1 MAGASEITITL
12 PGGRRVEAEVRGHKV
27 LTDQPLDNGGE
38 DLAPSPYEIFLAS
51 IGTCAGIFVQGFC
64 AKREIPYENI
74 RIRERLVRNAEGAVT
89 GVELDVDLPQDFP
102 DKYREAVVKAID
114 GCSVKKT
121 IAAQPVFQVQTHK
134 PGEEAAPAPH

>member
-1 MAGASEITITL
+1 MAGASEILITL
-12 PGGRRVEAEVRGHKV
+12 PGGRRVEAQVRGHKL
-27 LTDQPLDNGGE
+27 LTDQPFDNGGQ
-38 DLAPSPYEIFLAS
+38 DAAPSPYELFLAS

-74 RIRERLVRNAEGAVT
+74 RIRERLVRDEAGTVT
-89 GVELDVDLPQDFP
+89 GVDLDVDLPADFP

-121 IAAQPVFQVQTHK
+121 IAAQPVFQVRTHK
-134 PGEEAAPAPH
+134 PGEVAAAAPH